1 MRGAESLSDRFSAR
15 HTIAPVAR
23 LGSPERRIISCPLQR
38 AKEKNFSH
46 YTRSRDSLLKTGFLA
61 LAFWMHNGRM
71 LGCLVLRVGMRCVLV
86 QRLGRTMVLCPGK
99 RRPGKHKQKQHGG
112 KQLLH
117 ATNLA
122 RTTRRRG
129 TSNCPVPRQ
138 KPSLPLRALAVSC
151 ALRFSGWTMV
161 MVMMVAMMVH
171 PGGKHRTSQHH
182 QKQESSKNLFHSTN
196 LARKPHSWQQQ
207 ASRVRK
213 QKTALSIHFESMAC
227 AARYGHL
234 REQPENGHTRLHRTT

>member
-161 MVMMVAMMVH
+161 MMMVAVMMVNR
-171 PGGKHRTSQHH
+171 GGEHRTTQHH
-182 QKQESSKNLFHSTN
+182 QKQRSSKNLLHSIN
-196 LARKPHSWQQQ
+196 LAR
-207 ASRVRK
+207 SR
-213 QKTALSIHFESMAC
+213 
-227 AARYGHL
+227 
-234 REQPENGHTRLHRTT
+234 QPRVQPFQRVWSHAQE